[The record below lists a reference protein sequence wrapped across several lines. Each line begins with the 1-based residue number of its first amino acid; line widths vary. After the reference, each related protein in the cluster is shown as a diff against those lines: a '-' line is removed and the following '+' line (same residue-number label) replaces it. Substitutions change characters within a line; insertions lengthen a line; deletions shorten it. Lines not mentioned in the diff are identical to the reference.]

1 MFRMIFRTR
10 LGVWLGTMGA
20 ALLATVGFAQ
30 WSPPAAAPSGLLT
43 PQGGAAT
50 MVPTAEPP
58 EPAAS
63 VGTSG
68 ETAGEPFV
76 NPEQVAREF
85 CRRLAALVQDG
96 NVVAPRELARQVARE
111 TTFPMQPLAASSDKL
126 SAEQLYSRAKA
137 SVVIV
142 GGISPCPGRPQW
154 HGSFATGF
162 VARKDGVILTNSHV
176 IEAFA
181 HTRAIGIMTDD
192 GRVFPVTAV
201 LAADRKND
209 VAAVKVEADDLIPLP
224 IAAGV
229 PIGSTIYCLS
239 HPSLDC
245 GGMENAF
252 WTFTSGIVSGKL
264 RLRLDGRELVDALAI
279 TADYAQGSSG
289 GPILNEQG
297 AVVGMVCHTMSLC
310 ADGDPGSMQ
319 MTWKLT
325 RPSGSIL
332 QLLGSKATVASA
344 APPPAT
350 RVPSPARDSR

>member
-1 MFRMIFRTR
+1 MFRLISQARPA
-10 LGVWLGTMGA
+10 VWVCMLASAMLA
-20 ALLATVGFAQ
+20 AIGFAQ
-30 WSPPAAAPSGLLT
+30 WSPPSPLPAGSETPHARTVAAVPDEATGER
-43 PQGGAAT
+43 AAT
-50 MVPTAEPP
+50 ADNS
-58 EPAAS
+58 PAPAS
-63 VGTSG
+63 
-68 ETAGEPFV
+68 EAFV
-76 NPEQVAREF
+76 NPEQVARQF
-85 CRRLAALVQDG
+85 CRQLAAMVKEGD
-96 NVVAPRELARQVARE
+96 VVSPRELARQVARE

-126 SAEQLYSRAKA
+126 SAREVYARAKA

-142 GGISPCPGRPQW
+142 GGINPCPGRPQW

-162 VARKDGVILTNSHV
+162 VARKDGVILTNAHV

-209 VAAVKVEADDLIPLP
+209 VAAIKVEADDLVPLP
-224 IAAGV
+224 IAADV
-229 PIGSTIYCLS
+229 PIGATIYSLS

-264 RLRLDGRELVDALAI
+264 RLRLDGRELVDALAV

-289 GPILNEQG
+289 GPILNQQG
-297 AVVGMVCHTMSLC
+297 AVVGMVCHTMSLF

-325 RPSGSIL
+325 RPSSSIL
-332 QLLGSKATVASA
+332 ALLKNEPAVAAAATG
-344 APPPAT
+344 P
-350 RVPSPARDSR
+350 

>member
-1 MFRMIFRTR
+1 MFRMIARTR
-10 LGVWLGTMGA
+10 LGVWLGATGTV
-20 ALLATVGFAQ
+20 LLAAVGFAQ
-30 WSPPAAAPSGLLT
+30 WSPPAASPPGLLT
-43 PQGGAAT
+43 PHGGAAAI
-50 MVPTAEPP
+50 VPAAETP
-58 EPAAS
+58 EPAAAEGIS
-63 VGTSG
+63 AA
-68 ETAGEPFV
+68 TAGEPFI
-76 NPEQVAREF
+76 NPEQVARQF
-85 CRRLAALVQDG
+85 CRQLAALVKEG

-111 TTFPMQPLAASSDKL
+111 TTFPMQPPAVSKEKL
-126 SAEQLYSRAKA
+126 TAEALYARAKA

-142 GGISPCPGRPQW
+142 GGINPCPGRPQW
-154 HGSFATGF
+154 HGTFATGF
-162 VARKDGVILTNSHV
+162 VARKDGVILTNAHV

-209 VAAVKVEADDLIPLP
+209 VAAVKVEADDLVPLP
-224 IAAGV
+224 IAADV
-229 PIGSTIYCLS
+229 PIGATIYSLS
-239 HPSLDC
+239 HPALDC
-245 GGMENAF
+245 GGMDNAF

-264 RLRLDGRELVDALAI
+264 RLRLDGRELVDALAV

-332 QLLGSKATVASA
+332 RLFGSGTPAASVARSEATH
-344 APPPAT
+344 
-350 RVPSPARDSR
+350 VPSPAQASR

>member
-1 MFRMIFRTR
+1 MFQLMSRAGLYLWI
-10 LGVWLGTMGA
+10 GTMGTV
-20 ALLATVGFAQ
+20 LLAAVGFAQ
-30 WSPPAAAPSGLLT
+30 WSPPGLLT
-43 PQGGAAT
+43 PHADGVAIAPRAQAA
-50 MVPTAEPP
+50 
-58 EPAAS
+58 EPAAAE
-63 VGTSG
+63 GTSI
-68 ETAGEPFV
+68 ETVGEPFV
-76 NPEQVAREF
+76 NPEQIAREF
-85 CRRLAALVQDG
+85 CRQLAALVKEG

-111 TTFPMQPLAASSDKL
+111 TTFPMQPPAVPT
-126 SAEQLYSRAKA
+126 EQLTAEAIYSRAKA

-142 GGISPCPGRPQW
+142 GGINPCPGRPQW
-154 HGSFATGF
+154 HGTFATGF
-162 VARKDGVILTNSHV
+162 VARKDGVILTNAHV

-209 VAAVKVEADDLIPLP
+209 VAAIKVEADDLVPLP
-224 IAAGV
+224 IAADV
-229 PIGSTIYCLS
+229 PIGATIYSLS

-245 GGMENAF
+245 GGMDNAF

-264 RLRLDGRELVDALAI
+264 RLRLDGRELVDALAV

-332 QLLGSKATVASA
+332 QLLDSEAAVASA
-344 APPPAT
+344 APAT
-350 RVPSPARDSR
+350 RVPLPTAGSR